1 MENLDTLELTIKL
14 TPKDP
19 WSDILVAELSDLGF
33 DSFVKTEEGVQ
44 AYAAADTDAKTVMSS
59 VSCSSSDSVKCEW
72 EEKIIPHQNWNAEWE
87 ADFHP
92 VYVDEIATILAPF
105 HDQSLGKGSVVVI
118 QPQMSFGTGH
128 HPTTW
133 QMMNAVHGLNPV
145 NQTVLDMGCGTGALA
160 IAASKLGARR
170 VIAIDNDEWS
180 YQNTIENIQRNDL
193 VGKIEV
199 IHGDAASLSDLQC
212 TFDTILANI
221 NRNIL
226 LRDMVEYTK
235 FLADKGTLV
244 LSGFFPVDIPLLEKE
259 AHANGLERTE
269 SFEREGW
276 SCLMLVNNAS

>member
-1 MENLDTLELTIKL
+1 MKESRYFQVSMLCLPVLPAREVAVAYLSACGFDMFEE
-14 TPKDP
+14 DG
-19 WSDILVAELSDLGF
+19 DALVAYAKEDELVESEYTASLIALRAIAEIR
-33 DSFVKTEEGVQ
+33 V
-44 AYAAADTDAKTVMSS
+44 
-59 VSCSSSDSVKCEW
+59 
-72 EEKIIPHQNWNAEWE
+72 EEKWMESENWNAKWE
-87 ADFHP
+87 SNYAPID
-92 VYVDEIATILAPF
+92 VDGKIMMRAPF
-105 HDQSLGKGSVVVI
+105 HAPPSTGLDIII
-118 QPQMSFGTGH
+118 QPEMSFGTGH

-199 IHGDAASLSDLQC
+199 IHGDAASLSDLQS

-226 LRDMVEYTK
+226 LRDMAEYTK